1 MKNWIEFC
9 KVKRFL
15 LDGREI
21 PAVSLGTS
29 PFIGA
34 GQFGYKATDYYKKF
48 YLNPQNMEEIIVKS
62 FELGIPAIQ
71 AIAYDRIIQ
80 AIKNVRDKLQVNLF
94 SSITIGFHDWRKELE
109 ESKII
114 DPQIAFIFP
123 SITDLRDKAKLKE
136 VIDGIKEAGVIP
148 GCATHT
154 PGKTL
159 PFLEDSGLDIKV
171 YLAPVNPAGKFM
183 GPEPAKLVELYE
195 KAKKPVIGKKV
206 LAAGDIEPGEAFPFV
221 SKIKS
226 VKGITVG
233 ITSIQEAEETFE
245 QARKF
250 WPIEV

>member
-1 MKNWIEFC
+1 MKNWKEFC
-9 KVKRFL
+9 QVKRFL
-15 LDGREI
+15 LDGMEI

-48 YLNPQNMEEIIVKS
+48 YMNPLNMEEIIIKS
-62 FELGIPAIQ
+62 IELGIPAIQ
-71 AIAYDRIIQ
+71 AIAYERIIQ
-80 AIKNVRDKLQVNLF
+80 TIKNVQDKLQVKLF
-94 SSITIGFHDWRKELE
+94 NSITIGFKDWRKELE

-123 SITDLRDKAKLKE
+123 SITDLRNKVKLKE

-148 GCATHT
+148 GCATHN

-159 PFLEDSGLDIKV
+159 PFLEDSELDINI

-183 GPEPAKLVELYE
+183 GSEPAKVIELYE
-195 KAKKPVIGKKV
+195 KLKKPVIGKKV
-206 LAAGDIEPGEAFPFV
+206 LAAGDIKPGETFPFV

-233 ITSIQEAEETFE
+233 ITSLHEAEETFE

-250 WPIEV
+250 WPIDE